1 MQLPDLISTFHSS
14 AAHHKYPPLPPPPPP
29 LLNIPPCQ
37 YSH

>member
-14 AAHHKYPPLPPPPPP
+14 AAHHKYPPPPPPPPP